1 MHAGHDGGCDHGSV
15 ASLWWLIVQCFTVSQ
30 WPCRRH
36 VGHLYIYMGPYSA
49 IQSTAAAGRRPSARL
64 PDYSRARPDCH
75 ELLIGALR
83 KLDAIATH
91 GRLQLVHLRRSTPSG
106 KWRRCSATVSRAEG
120 RICMSIRYGLRRWIQ
135 GDDTIRRRGAA
146 HLPRAPTLSPRAR
159 LLALSR
165 TGGPWPPVVR
175 EEAATG

>member
-36 VGHLYIYMGPYSA
+36 VWPSIHIHGPVLRHPINCWSSA
-49 IQSTAAAGRRPSARL
+49 ECQAARL
-64 PDYSRARPDCH
+64 LPRASRLPRATDRGAAKARCNCNAWALAARPLAAIDS
-75 ELLIGALR
+75 EREVAALFR
-83 KLDAIATH
+83 DSQPGR
-91 GRLQLVHLRRSTPSG
+91 GRL
-106 KWRRCSATVSRAEG
+106 
-120 RICMSIRYGLRRWIQ
+120 CMSIRYGLRRWIQ

-146 HLPRAPTLSPRAR
+146 HLPHAPTLSPRAR